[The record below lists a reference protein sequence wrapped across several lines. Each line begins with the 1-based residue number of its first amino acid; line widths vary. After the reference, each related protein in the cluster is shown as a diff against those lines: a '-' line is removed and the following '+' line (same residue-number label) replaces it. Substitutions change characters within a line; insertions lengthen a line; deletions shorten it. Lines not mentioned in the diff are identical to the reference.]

1 MLIKRIGAIVIA
13 IAITF
18 ILYLLAWPVE
28 INPAAWTPPLPPSP
42 IGVFAAND
50 RLTHI
55 ETIARGHIGP
65 ESVAIDERG
74 YLYAGLL
81 DGRII
86 RVGPDGS
93 AVQTYARAREPLGM
107 EFDVHGNLIVA
118 DATLG
123 LISVDAAGNMT
134 ALTREVDGAAI
145 NFADD
150 LAITSDGTIYFT
162 DASTRF
168 TNQES
173 VSDIFEHRPNGRLLA
188 YDSNTGKTRLLL
200 DGLYFPNGIAVG
212 PGEAYL
218 VFNETSMYRVS
229 RYWLTG
235 DRAGQ
240 VDIFAD
246 NLPGFPDNVSFDGE
260 DTFWVALAGG
270 PRLRAMLDPL
280 LPHPLLRKIVWRIPG
295 FLSDASTGQGYVL
308 ALDLEGNVI
317 HTLQDLTGETYP
329 DTTSVVE
336 HDGWLYLGS
345 FTADGIGRIPVP
357 GSRSAVR

>member
-1 MLIKRIGAIVIA
+1 
-13 IAITF
+13 
-18 ILYLLAWPVE
+18 
-28 INPAAWTPPLPPSP
+28 
-42 IGVFAAND
+42 
-50 RLTHI
+50 
-55 ETIARGHIGP
+55 
-65 ESVAIDERG
+65 
-74 YLYAGLL
+74 
-81 DGRII
+81 
-86 RVGPDGS
+86 
-93 AVQTYARAREPLGM
+93 
-107 EFDVHGNLIVA
+107 
-118 DATLG
+118 
-123 LISVDAAGNMT
+123 
-134 ALTREVDGAAI
+134 
-145 NFADD
+145 
-150 LAITSDGTIYFT
+150 
-162 DASTRF
+162 
-168 TNQES
+168 
-173 VSDIFEHRPNGRLLA
+173 LLA
-188 YDSNTGKTRLLL
+188 YDSRTGDTRLLL